1 MDNLKFLNYRVI
13 SLIGEGGMGKV
24 YLAEDEML
32 DKRVALKV
40 LNLEL
45 SQEPQFIDR
54 FKQEAKIQSIL
65 VHPHIIT
72 LHNLLVDNNRYFIV
86 MEYAEGI
93 TLKELIQKT
102 GPINESRALK
112 IFAQTLDAVGYAH
125 SRNIIHRDIKP
136 SNIMVSLNDDVKIMD
151 FGIAKLLGER
161 SLTGTG
167 AKVGTLY
174 YMSPEQIE
182 KPKDI
187 DYKTDL
193 YSLGIVLFEMVTGNL
208 PFNIDTESDFKL
220 MNEIVN
226 APLPDPRKYYPHI
239 SDKTIELISTL
250 TQKDKNLR
258 FANCAQTLNFV
269 KYGKTIDDRIF
280 KQEASVPAEEK
291 TALTPPPI
299 TPPEKTQIAPN
310 FEAQKMVYQKPLA
323 KQPVT
328 NPNTPL
334 QQSIPDHKILQK
346 PLDSQNIS
354 NIPVANKSKGSKSVV
369 FIIIGAL
376 LFIVIIAAII
386 KFVILADNEKPIESK
401 TISVNPVAPDSIKIK
416 ESLKT
421 YLINLYSKKDV
432 NESPVK
438 KDVKFEFNY
447 TQTDKFDADKYNPY
461 SSVYITGNDI
471 LLFSNFNFISFLEN
485 KFSGSYE
492 LKNDEWDIN
501 ANISGS
507 FANDKVSITEINYIS
522 VLYSGIVPDEI
533 NSTIEKN
540 TSLKNVKPKPNV
552 NKTTRT
558 TTTEKPKVNPDIGN
572 KPKVRDPH

>member
-45 SQEPQFIDR
+45 SQEPQFINR

-182 KPKDI
+182 RPKDI

-208 PFNIDTESDFKL
+208 PLI
-220 MNEIVN
+220 
-226 APLPDPRKYYPHI
+226 RK
-239 SDKTIELISTL
+239 
-250 TQKDKNLR
+250 
-258 FANCAQTLNFV
+258 V
-269 KYGKTIDDRIF
+269 
-280 KQEASVPAEEK
+280 
-291 TALTPPPI
+291 
-299 TPPEKTQIAPN
+299 
-310 FEAQKMVYQKPLA
+310 
-323 KQPVT
+323 
-328 NPNTPL
+328 
-334 QQSIPDHKILQK
+334 
-346 PLDSQNIS
+346 IS
-354 NIPVANKSKGSKSVV
+354 N
-369 FIIIGAL
+369 
-376 LFIVIIAAII
+376 
-386 KFVILADNEKPIESK
+386 
-401 TISVNPVAPDSIKIK
+401 
-416 ESLKT
+416 
-421 YLINLYSKKDV
+421 
-432 NESPVK
+432 
-438 KDVKFEFNY
+438 
-447 TQTDKFDADKYNPY
+447 
-461 SSVYITGNDI
+461 
-471 LLFSNFNFISFLEN
+471 
-485 KFSGSYE
+485 
-492 LKNDEWDIN
+492 
-501 ANISGS
+501 
-507 FANDKVSITEINYIS
+507 
-522 VLYSGIVPDEI
+522 
-533 NSTIEKN
+533 
-540 TSLKNVKPKPNV
+540 
-552 NKTTRT
+552 
-558 TTTEKPKVNPDIGN
+558 
-572 KPKVRDPH
+572 

>member
-102 GPINESRALK
+102 GPVNESRALK

-182 KPKDI
+182 RPKDI

-239 SDKTIELISTL
+239 SDKTLELISTL

-269 KYGKTIDDRIF
+269 KYGKTIDDRTF

-334 QQSIPDHKILQK
+334 QQSIPNHKILQK

-376 LFIVIIAAII
+376 LFVVIVAAII
-386 KFVILADNEKPIESK
+386 KFVILADGEKPIESK
-401 TISVNPVAPDSIKIK
+401 TTSVNPVAPDSIKIK

-432 NESPVK
+432 NESPVN
-438 KDVKFEFNY
+438 KDAAFEFNY
-447 TQTDKFDADKYNPY
+447 TQTDKFEGDKYNPY
-461 SSVYITGNDI
+461 SSVYKTGNDM

-501 ANISGS
+501 AKISGS

-552 NKTTRT
+552 NKTTKT
-558 TTTEKPKVNPDIGN
+558 TTIEKPKVNPDNGN